1 MGARLLCINWVEPEL
16 LDGRLDVLVL
26 VKWRAKGRFVIGSHG
41 RPLITRGTAVLVA
54 AELAWATF
62 V

>member
-1 MGARLLCINWVEPEL
+1 MPSEKSRAV
-16 LDGRLDVLVL
+16 RLDLGLGEVM

-54 AELAWATF
+54 AELACATF